1 MGSFEGRAA
10 LVTGGARGIGEA
22 TVRALAA
29 VGMNVIVAD
38 VLDDE
43 GAAVAASLGASAVY
57 QHLDVT
63 DVDNWNAVLAHS
75 ERQFG
80 PLTALVNNAG
90 ILEFGGIDDL
100 EPAAFWR
107 VLDVN
112 LVGPFLG
119 IHCAAASLRRA
130 GGGVVV
136 NVSSTAGLMGYQ
148 NLAGYVASKWGLRGL
163 TKAAALDL
171 SDANI
176 RVCSVHPGPIATP
189 MTAGLDAS
197 VAAGQPI
204 ARFGQPEE
212 VAAMIRFMIVE
223 GTYSTGSEF
232 IIDGGAVTGTGP
244 VVAPSTAEVPAAAR

>member
-1 MGSFEGRAA
+1 MDSFVGRAA

-43 GAAVAASLGASAVY
+43 GAAVAASVPGSAMY

-63 DVDNWNAVLAHS
+63 DIDNWNSVLAHA
-75 ERQFG
+75 EQLLG
-80 PLTALVNNAG
+80 PLAALVNNAG
-90 ILEFGGIDDL
+90 ILEFGGVDDL
-100 EPAAFWR
+100 DPAAFRR

-119 IHCAAASLRRA
+119 IHCAATSLRRSGQA
-130 GGGVVV
+130 VVV

-171 SDANI
+171 SDGNI

-189 MTAGLDAS
+189 MTAGLDES

-204 ARFGQPEE
+204 ARFGQPDE

-232 IIDGGAVTGTGP
+232 VIDGGAVTGTGP
-244 VVAPSTAEVPAAAR
+244 VVATPVAEVPAAAR